1 MKTMDDSEFF
11 IVGANGQ
18 LGKALH
24 AKYPNAQ
31 TADVGELDIT
41 NAESVANFDWS
52 AIKVIF
58 NAAAYTNVDGAE
70 SEDGRKAA
78 QAVNAAGVTNLA
90 KAAADHDITL
100 VHISTEYVFDGTQ
113 EPHTEDESASPLSEY
128 GKSKAAG
135 DEEASKAPKHYIVR
149 VSWLIGEGSNFVRT
163 MLGLGK
169 KGIGPSV
176 VADQIGRLT
185 FTTELVRGIDH
196 LLTTNAPY
204 GVYNLS
210 NEGEPASWAEVTRA
224 VFEDAGYDLKVT
236 DTTTAEYFSDKPEA
250 AKRPLLSTLSL
261 DKIEA
266 TGFTPHD
273 WRDDLKQYIAK
284 EQAS

>member
-1 MKTMDDSEFF
+1 MNDSEFF

-24 AKYPNAQ
+24 VKYPRAR
-31 TADVGELDIT
+31 TADVSELDIT
-41 NAESVANFDWS
+41 DADSVANFDWS
-52 AIKVIF
+52 GIKVIF

-70 SEDGRKAA
+70 SEDGKKACW
-78 QAVNAAGVTNLA
+78 AVNADGVANLA
-90 KAAADHDITL
+90 QAAAEHDITL
-100 VHISTEYVFDGTQ
+100 VHISTEYVFDGRQ
-113 EPHTEDESASPLSEY
+113 SPHTEDEPASPLSAY

-135 DEEASKAPKHYIVR
+135 DLEAAKAPKHYIVR
-149 VSWLIGEGSNFVRT
+149 VSWLIGEGNNFVRT
-163 MLGLGK
+163 MLGLGA
-169 KGIGPSV
+169 KGIEPKV

-185 FTTELVRGIDH
+185 FTTELVRGLDH
-196 LLTTNAPY
+196 LLSTRAPY

-224 VFEDAGYDLKVT
+224 VFEDAGYDLQVF
-236 DTTTAEYFSDKPEA
+236 DTTTEAYFADKPAA
-250 AKRPLLSTLSL
+250 AKRPLLSTLAL

-266 TGFTPHD
+266 LGFTPHD
-273 WRDDLKQYIAK
+273 WRTDLQEYIKK